1 MKKNILLI
9 LISIFLSIILI
20 LSGFRLII
28 FNENLYKKEFNKYN
42 IYSNFDSKNVVDKNL
57 NLLINY
63 LKNKDSK
70 LETDFFNKKEKVHL
84 NDVKNLIQKLI
95 FLFYSFITLLI
106 LIISYFIYKK
116 RYKFILKF
124 LILASVFTMFFI
136 LMFYLLILFNFD
148 DTFTYFHLISFDNN
162 IWLLDPETDNLI
174 KMFPQEIFFDMTK
187 IAIFYSF
194 FISFVILIISYLFL
208 KKFLVK

>member
-95 FLFYSFITLLI
+95 FLFYSFIILLI